1 MKMIQY
7 HGPKPLKRD
16 NVARTGLVW
25 TPGQVHFVPDEA
37 AQKLLAYPSIWK
49 EIPHEEAND
58 QTEAE
63 ARTGETPPVLKMLRR
78 KAA

>member
-1 MKMIQY
+1 MKSIQY
-7 HGPKPLKRD
+7 HGPKVSKRD

-49 EIPHEEAND
+49 EIPHEEI
-58 QTEAE
+58 QAE

>member
-1 MKMIQY
+1 MKSIQY
-7 HGPKPLKRD
+7 HGPKVSKRD

-25 TPGQVHFVPDEA
+25 MPGQVHFVSDEA
-37 AQKLLAYPSIWK
+37 AQKLLAYPSIWR
-49 EIPHEEAND
+49 EVSHEET
-58 QTEAE
+58 QTE